1 MTCAAPA
8 GAMIFLLCAGCSH
21 HATQMSDF
29 QSRTERNLAAQQQEL
44 LALKQQLTQNE
55 FRTAQLK
62 ADIEALTLQL
72 GTGAVPGTQPTTTPA
87 DSTTLPARVPAP

>member
-1 MTCAAPA
+1 
-8 GAMIFLLCAGCSH
+8 MIFLLCAGCSH